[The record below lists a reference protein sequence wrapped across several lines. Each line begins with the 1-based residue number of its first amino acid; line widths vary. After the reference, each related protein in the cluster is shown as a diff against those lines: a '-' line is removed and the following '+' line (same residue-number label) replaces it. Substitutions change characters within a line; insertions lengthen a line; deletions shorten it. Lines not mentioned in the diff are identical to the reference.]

1 MTICSNC
8 NKDKTCH
15 TIEATQWEMMT
26 NDWGIVYYCEECL
39 NNMIAKN
46 EIVYYKDKYYWC
58 EHPFVVRCDRC
69 GHPVHINIYSSNSW
83 YCNKCFLNSRPRQD
97 VKYCPDC
104 WCYHSEWL
112 CTWCLNDISLKNK
125 TGLSFSVRKDSKSR
139 DPKGWEY
146 NWNSDSDYVKSIWQY
161 QTERDLDPETSKM
174 LIDFYHNSKDFK
186 HYYTRE
192 PIYIEWDVTYNN
204 TKILTDIKYA
214 LEDLRLCRL
223 RDIKQCKKISK
234 YSNYY
239 LKWLTDDWLVKRGFI
254 DVMWNIRERAESINK
269 FFDDIWIQKTN
280 AQMTWQFRYVLSS
293 DIRHKIKAFDLNKK
307 VSSCQKSHNY
317 DSFAR
322 WAYDAITNGCNCPI
336 LLYSKWSD
344 EPFARITTRI
354 MYDKEGQEYILIDR
368 IYHSWE
374 FSDSLLKW
382 TVYKWI
388 VQDLKQKWYK
398 VIASNYSA
406 HDESTY
412 AYLASLWMKS
422 NIVVK
427 DLCQPLRRL
436 IGWYGY
442 YCDWWTM
449 VRTGTIDDIKR
460 ATDYLDKAYVL

>member
-1 MTICSNC
+1 MTICSKC
-8 NKDKTCH
+8 NKDTVCH
-15 TIEATQWEMMT
+15 SILATHDQLLTE
-26 NDWGIVYYCEECL
+26 GLQQVSYCEECL
-39 NNMIAKN
+39 NNMIAKH
-46 EIVYYKDKYYWC
+46 EVVYYKGEYYWHT
-58 EHPFVVRCDRC
+58 HPSIMLCDRC
-69 GHPVHINIYSSNSW
+69 WYPTHANVYSSNNW
-83 YCNKCFLNSRPRQD
+83 YCNKCFLNSRYIKD
-97 VKYCPDC
+97 IKYCPDC
-104 WCYHSEWL
+104 WCYHWEWL

-146 NWNSDSDYVKSIWQY
+146 DGNSDADYVKSIWQY
-161 QTERDLDPETSKM
+161 QIERDLSPETSAM
-174 LIDFYHNSKDFK
+174 LKDFYHHSKDFK

-192 PIYIEWDVTYNN
+192 PIYIEWEVTYNN
-204 TKILTDIKYA
+204 TKILSDIKYA
-214 LEDLRLCRL
+214 LDDLRVGRL
-223 RDIKQCKKISK
+223 RDIRQCKKISK

-239 LKWLTDDWLVKRGFI
+239 LKWLTDDWLVRRGYI

-269 FFDDIWIQKTN
+269 FYEDIWVKKTN
-280 AQMTWQFRYVLSS
+280 AQMTWQFKYVLSS
-293 DIRHKIKAFDLNKK
+293 DIKHKIKAFDLNKK

-354 MYDKEGQEYILIDR
+354 MYDKQWQEYILIDR

-422 NIVVK
+422 ETVVK

-436 IGWYGY
+436 IWSYGY
-442 YCDWWTM
+442 YCDWGTM
-449 VRTGTIDDIKR
+449 VRSGTIDDIKR